1 MDPHE
6 DTCESWHP
14 VPPSPFLRFI
24 IRYVPCQTT
33 AREVSASWIRRSP
46 VAIAAR
52 NSLLPLGSRRSTRSA
67 VILSLSVAP
76 VAGRSAKPSDPL
88 AATTVAAPRGVTPRA
103 AVVATRV
110 AVVTPPVAA
119 AAVIPPGRARCTQ
132 PFARPVARRQK
143 SPSSRG
149 MTSRSTAG
157 SASRSGAQPRRATA
171 AATKSS

>member
-103 AVVATRV
+103 AVVATLR
-110 AVVTPPVAA
+110 AA
-119 AAVIPPGRARCTQ
+119 AVVIPPGRARCIR
-132 PFARPVARRQK
+132 PFARPAARRRK

-157 SASRSGAQPRRATA
+157 SASRSGAQPHRATA